1 MIGIKYSV
9 IRKIVFCILP
19 AILFSCYENRIV
31 ERGPIFVANLDST
44 CTSEF
49 KYSDLFK
56 KVTAIA
62 LDNKEVM
69 LVEISKMLAYKDRL
83 YLLDR
88 KSQGV
93 YAFQKDGRFVRK
105 FGNLGAGPDEYVSCR
120 DFAINSD
127 AGEICVYDMV
137 KHRIHKYDIIS
148 GSYKES
154 IQVDKSI
161 DIDYITYNSGYLYA
175 AQTSNRS
182 EKKEEVYYLLYQID
196 IESGRKTAQ
205 WLDAASYNKG
215 WNDELM
221 HGNIFYNIKKD
232 EDLFVLGLM
241 DTVMCIKKAEIL
253 PFLAIESERLV
264 QKEDILEEEKI
275 PTSNPRV
282 RSKRM
287 MSLLTRLSAQNKYYQ
302 IFNIFEHNSMLYF
315 NCMGRI
321 SCFVQ
326 YDEKR
331 RMTSTYSRMTD
342 DVLFQMIPDHF
353 QLPIFLSTD
362 ETGVYYYV
370 PNGNLSELKY
380 FMEENNISEEVVNRE
395 NIKKLDND
403 SNPVILYY
411 EYKD

>member
-9 IRKIVFCILP
+9 IRKIAFCILP
-19 AILFSCYENRIV
+19 VILFSCKYENRIV
-31 ERGPIFVANLDST
+31 ERGAIFVANLDST

-49 KYSDLFK
+49 KYSNLYR
-56 KVTAIA
+56 KVMAIA

-69 LVEISKMLAYKDRL
+69 LVEISKMLVYKDRL

-105 FGNLGAGPDEYVSCR
+105 FGNLGAGPDEYVNCR

-127 AGEICVYDMV
+127 AGEIYVYDMV

-182 EKKEEVYYLLYQID
+182 EKKEEVYYLLYRID

-221 HGNIFYNIKKD
+221 HGNIFYNIKED

-253 PFLAIESERLV
+253 PF
-264 QKEDILEEEKI
+264 
-275 PTSNPRV
+275 
-282 RSKRM
+282 
-287 MSLLTRLSAQNKYYQ
+287 
-302 IFNIFEHNSMLYF
+302 
-315 NCMGRI
+315 
-321 SCFVQ
+321 
-326 YDEKR
+326 
-331 RMTSTYSRMTD
+331 
-342 DVLFQMIPDHF
+342 
-353 QLPIFLSTD
+353 
-362 ETGVYYYV
+362 
-370 PNGNLSELKY
+370 
-380 FMEENNISEEVVNRE
+380 
-395 NIKKLDND
+395 
-403 SNPVILYY
+403 
-411 EYKD
+411 

>member
-1 MIGIKYSV
+1 M
-9 IRKIVFCILP
+9 
-19 AILFSCYENRIV
+19 
-31 ERGPIFVANLDST
+31 
-44 CTSEF
+44 
-49 KYSDLFK
+49 
-56 KVTAIA
+56 
-62 LDNKEVM
+62 
-69 LVEISKMLAYKDRL
+69 
-83 YLLDR
+83 
-88 KSQGV
+88 
-93 YAFQKDGRFVRK
+93 
-105 FGNLGAGPDEYVSCR
+105 
-120 DFAINSD
+120 
-127 AGEICVYDMV
+127 
-137 KHRIHKYDIIS
+137 
-148 GSYKES
+148 
-154 IQVDKSI
+154 
-161 DIDYITYNSGYLYA
+161 
-175 AQTSNRS
+175 
-182 EKKEEVYYLLYQID
+182 LYQID

-275 PTSNPRV
+275 PTSDPRV

-315 NCMGRI
+315 NCMGR
-321 SCFVQ
+321 
-326 YDEKR
+326 
-331 RMTSTYSRMTD
+331 MTD

-353 QLPIFLSTD
+353 QLPVFLSTD